1 MPLIPGLKKLVEND
15 PNFPYYYG
23 GVGNFVQKS
32 FAFGDKG
39 FEDRLEGSSNQP
51 YVPVHSNSALQA
63 AGKIGADI
71 ANVAVGGLA
80 WVTQLTVNAIAQGVT
95 ANNTNIEI
103 KKPNFTA
110 NKPVDLL
117 NDKPY
122 LKGQLSDD
130 FLIRGGIAAPSFALE
145 DVQRLTKYF
154 FDPKS
159 VSGLLF
165 TAKQNILSN
174 MGVRT
179 QASGVLNEGA
189 YTPFSTIAQAGVGF
203 IGVHLNKQGIDPT
216 GLIPLLSI
224 RTYEEAILS
233 DEKANTKRISRLQEK
248 IDKLS
253 SVQDVDTEAVSTLQ
267 ERIAA
272 SQGGSGRNRLVD
284 LYTNKQT
291 QTSGKTLRT
300 YTGGP
305 GSIFGIGWTRI
316 KFDDARTGINSENYT
331 NETLRLALFGDNT
344 PGTADQSYANPETD
358 EFRIY
363 YTDSTNYRTPVNTD
377 PTITVESR
385 YNFIDPSDK
394 GDLSDYSVGKKVND
408 QVVTY
413 SDGINII
420 PIYKSTDASTN
431 NLTQDIIPFRIA
443 TVDNT
448 VQNAKESWY
457 IHFRAFIDDFSD
469 TFDADWDKI
478 SYMGRGEKFYKY
490 GGFNRSITL
499 YFTVAAQSKRELV
512 SIYKKLNFLVSTLTP
527 SYTGAGYMAGNLH
540 KMTVGGYL
548 VEQYGVVNSIDLSF
562 DDSPW
567 EIGINPD
574 GGVDNTT
581 SQVPMTI
588 KVKISFSPIHSFR
601 PEIQNID
608 PGNIDAQESDTNKYG
623 KLPYIALKNQN
634 GDNLYRNDKQ
644 IYG

>member
-32 FAFGDKG
+32 FAFGDQG

-80 WVTQLTVNAIAQGVT
+80 WVTQLR
-95 ANNTNIEI
+95 
-103 KKPNFTA
+103 KPNFTA

-122 LKGQLSDD
+122 LRGQLSDD

-179 QASGVLNEGA
+179 QASGILNEGA
-189 YTPFSTIAQAGVGF
+189 YTPFSTIGQAGVGF
-203 IGVHLNKQGIDPT
+203 IGIHLNKQGIDPT
-216 GLIPLLSI
+216 GLIPLLSLK
-224 RTYEEAILS
+224 TYEEAILS
-233 DEKANTKRISRLQEK
+233 DEKSNTKRINRLQEK

-253 SVQDVDTEAVSTLQ
+253 AEQDKDNSEKIQTFND
-267 ERIAA
+267 RIAA
-272 SQGGSGRNRLVD
+272 SQSGGGKNRLVD
-284 LYTNKQT
+284 LYTNKQA
-291 QTSGKTLRT
+291 QKSGKTLRT

-316 KFDDARTGINSENYT
+316 KFDDARTGVNSDNYT
-331 NETLRLALFGDNT
+331 TDSLRPALFGNIT
-344 PGTADQSYANPETD
+344 PDVTDQSYFEPITD

-363 YTDSTNYRTPVNTD
+363 YTATTGYRTPVNVD
-377 PTITVESR
+377 PTITVESK

-394 GDLSDYSVGKKVND
+394 PDEGGLNDYSTGKVVNGATID
-408 QVVTY
+408 Y
-413 SDGINII
+413 SDGINAL
-420 PIYKSTDASTN
+420 PIYKSKDAITN

-443 TVDNT
+443 TVDNSL
-448 VQNAKESWY
+448 QNASESWY

-469 TFDADWDKI
+469 SFDAQWDKV
-478 SYMGRGEKFYKY
+478 SYMGRGESFYKY
-490 GGFNRSITL
+490 GGFSRDISL
-499 YFTVAAQSKRELV
+499 SFTVAAQSKKELV

-527 SYTGAGYMAGNLH
+527 TYTGAGYMSGNLH
-540 KMTVGGYL
+540 KITVGGYL
-548 VEQYGVVNSIDLSF
+548 VEQYGIVTSIGLSF

-567 EIGINPD
+567 EIGID
-574 GGVDNTT
+574 TRGGTDPTT

-588 KVKISFSPIHSFR
+588 KVKMNFTPIHNFR
-601 PEIQNID
+601 PQIQF
-608 PGNIDAQESDTNKYG
+608 IDAQEDAQLVDNNNYG
-623 KLPYIALKNQN
+623 NTPYIALKNQD
-634 GDNLYRNDKQ
+634 GESLYRTDKAL
-644 IYG
+644 YG